1 MWVHLKNRVASTTPS
16 HPHAQSLLHA
26 EERSVIHHDDERGPP
41 CPRTVQERSSW
52 CHTEKLIKWL
62 EDTHQLK
69 VSQATVSSTLKR
81 SAELLAK
88 ATTSNL
94 SSKHQK
100 MVKFP
105 VMEAALVEWFLANQE
120 HVNLSG
126 DLIREST
133 MKIIDRLYLDHPP
146 FEFSNGWFE
155 AFKVRH
161 GIKKHCRFKESGSV
175 DMTTIAAALPG
186 IRQVLDAYEWRDIY
200 NMDESGLFYRMQ
212 VHTVSSK
219 RYQMSLSLAN

>member
-1 MWVHLKNRVASTTPS
+1 MMTDEVCLTLIRYMKD
-16 HPHAQSLLHA
+16 HPGATQK
-26 EERSVIHHDDERGPP
+26 E
-41 CPRTVQERSSW
+41 
-52 CHTEKLIKWL
+52 LIKWL

-69 VSQATVSSTLKR
+69 VSQATVSGTLKR

-94 SSKHQK
+94 SSKRQK
-100 MVKFP
+100 TVKFP
-105 VMEAALVEWFLANQE
+105 IMEAALAEWFLANQE

-126 DLIREST
+126 DLIRESA
-133 MKIIDRLYLDHPP
+133 MKIIDRLYPDHPP
-146 FEFSNGWFE
+146 FEFSNGWLE
-155 AFKVRH
+155 TFKVRH
-161 GIKKHCRFKESGSV
+161 GIKKHRRFGESGSV
-175 DMTTIAAALPG
+175 DMTTIAAALSG
-186 IRQVLDAYEWRDIY
+186 IRQVLDTYEWRDIY

>member
-1 MWVHLKNRVASTTPS
+1 MRKVFSMPKKGQQYTTMTEVCLALVRYKKDHLGATQK
-16 HPHAQSLLHA
+16 
-26 EERSVIHHDDERGPP
+26 E
-41 CPRTVQERSSW
+41 
-52 CHTEKLIKWL
+52 LIKWL

-69 VSQATVSSTLKR
+69 VSQAMVSGTLKGL
-81 SAELLAK
+81 AELLAK

-94 SSKHQK
+94 SSKRQK
-100 MVKFP
+100 TVKFP
-105 VMEAALVEWFLANQE
+105 VMEVALAEWFLANQE

-126 DLIREST
+126 DLIRESA
-133 MKIIDRLYLDHPP
+133 MKIIDRLYPDHPP
-146 FEFSNGWFE
+146 FEFSNGWLE

-161 GIKKHCRFKESGSV
+161 EIKKHRRFGESGSI
-175 DMTTIAAALPG
+175 DMTTVATALLG
-186 IRQVLDAYEWRDIY
+186 IRQVLDTYEWRDIY

>member
-1 MWVHLKNRVASTTPS
+1 MTDEVRLALIWYKKN
-16 HPHAQSLLHA
+16 HPGATQK
-26 EERSVIHHDDERGPP
+26 E
-41 CPRTVQERSSW
+41 
-52 CHTEKLIKWL
+52 LIKWL
-62 EDTHQLK
+62 EDTHQFK

-94 SSKHQK
+94 NSKRQK
-100 MVKFP
+100 TVEFP
-105 VMEAALVEWFLANQE
+105 VMEAALAEWFLANQD

-126 DLIREST
+126 DLICEST
-133 MKIIDRLYLDHPP
+133 MKIIDCVYLDHLP
-146 FEFSNGWFE
+146 FEFSNRWLE
-155 AFKVRH
+155 YFKVRH
-161 GIKKHCRFKESGSV
+161 GIKKHRRFGESGSV
-175 DMTTIAAALPG
+175 DMTTVAAALPG

-212 VHTVSSK
+212 VYTVSSK